1 MFSWEK
7 KREFESLTVV
17 RREYRKAFPNS
28 MRYKGKRLPTD
39 NVEAGRRTVTKADKE
54 KIRPVF
60 LDAA

>member
-1 MFSWEK
+1 MFSWEN

-28 MRYKGKRLPTD
+28 MRCKGKRSPTD
-39 NVEAGRRTVTKADKE
+39 NVEAERRTVTKADKE
-54 KIRPVF
+54 KIRPVL